1 MIRLGFHPVE
11 VAMRAALICISLAV
25 ALAAPTFVDAKPVAV
40 CPQFQR
46 TPITRLAQLPPSIRK
61 TLGAIAEINGR
72 WNVGDAIGP
81 GETHLPFRHLMAAG
95 DMGRGR
101 WLVIWEQG
109 GIALST
115 NVEVFKLTAGVGGR
129 ITATRLVSVQGGPVE
144 PLCRQAAAKLP
155 R

>member
-1 MIRLGFHPVE
+1 
-11 VAMRAALICISLAV
+11 MRAAILSLTLAAGLLAEPAAV
-25 ALAAPTFVDAKPVAV
+25 AARPATV
-40 CPQFQR
+40 CPQIHR
-46 TPITRLAQLPPSIRK
+46 APVTRLAQLPSPIRK
-61 TLGAIAEINGR
+61 ELGAIAELNGR

-109 GIALST
+109 GIAHFT
-115 NVEVFKLTAGVGGR
+115 NVEVFRLAAGPGGR
-129 ITATRLVSVQGGPVE
+129 RTATRVFSIQGGPVE
-144 PLCRQAAAKLP
+144 PLCRQAAAKL